1 MQDEGSGATP
11 QNDATFEQVLAGGQP
26 QTVGRFRF
34 YIDDERWEWSDE
46 VQRMHGYEP
55 RSLPNPTTAQVLA
68 HKHPDDQP
76 HVLDALE
83 ESRRTR
89 AAFST
94 RHRMIDVH
102 GRLHHVVLVADQL
115 RDDVGA
121 VVGTDGF
128 YVDITPIEQAREAR
142 ISAAVADIADNR
154 AVIEQ
159 AKGMLELLY
168 GVDDA
173 TAFELLRWRSQEAN
187 TKLRRLAEQ
196 LVEDFRALSGEELP
210 RRVVYDKLLMSVQQR
225 VD

>member
-1 MQDEGSGATP
+1 MQDDGPGGTSRDDT
-11 QNDATFEQVLAGGQP
+11 TLEQVLADGQP
-26 QTVGRFRF
+26 HTVGRFRY

-55 RSLPNPTTAQVLA
+55 GSLPSPTTDQVLA
-68 HKHPDDQP
+68 HKHPDDQA
-76 HVLDALE
+76 HVLDVLE
-83 ESRRTR
+83 DSRRTR
-89 AAFST
+89 RAFST
-94 RHRMIDVH
+94 RHRMVDIN

-115 RDDVGA
+115 RDDTGA
-121 VVGTDGF
+121 VIGTEGF
-128 YVDITPIEQAREAR
+128 YVDISPAERARQER

-168 GVDDA
+168 GVDEA

-196 LVEDFRALSGEELP
+196 LVDDFRALSGEELP
-210 RRVVYDKLLMSVQQR
+210 RRVVYDKLLMSVHKR